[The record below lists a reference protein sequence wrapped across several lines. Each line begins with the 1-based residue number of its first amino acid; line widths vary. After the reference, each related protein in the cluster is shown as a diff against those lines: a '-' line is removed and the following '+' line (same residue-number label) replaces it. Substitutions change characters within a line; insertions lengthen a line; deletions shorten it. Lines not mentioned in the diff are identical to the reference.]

1 MKMEIT
7 TSQKQGRVPVILIHA
22 RGTIDSA
29 SYQEYSR
36 RVREQV
42 EAGAEYLLLDLAE
55 VSYMSS
61 AGIRSLNEL
70 ALLMRG
76 KFTQDEQTKMS
87 GRVKLL
93 SPQERVL
100 DVLKISGV
108 DLVFEIHANLES
120 AVASF

>member
-1 MKMEIT
+1 MEIT
-7 TSQKQGRVPVILIHA
+7 TSQKQGRVPVAVFHVQ
-22 RGTIDSA
+22 GVVDSA
-29 SYQEYSR
+29 SYQEFSR
-36 RVREQV
+36 RVRAQV
-42 EAGAEYLLLDLAE
+42 EAGAEYLLLDLAD

-76 KFTQDEQTKMS
+76 KFAHDEKSKMS
-87 GRVKLL
+87 NRVKLL

-108 DLVFEIHANLES
+108 DLVFEIHANLEA

>member
-1 MKMEIT
+1 MEIT
-7 TSQKQGRVPVILIHA
+7 TSQKQGRVPVAVFHVQ
-22 RGTIDSA
+22 GVVDSA
-29 SYQEYSR
+29 SYQEFSR
-36 RVREQV
+36 RVRTQV
-42 EAGAEYLLLDLAE
+42 EAGAEYLLLDLAA

-76 KFTQDEQTKMS
+76 KFAQDEKSNMS

-108 DLVFEIHANLES
+108 DLVFEIHANIET
-120 AVASF
+120 AIASF

>member
-1 MKMEIT
+1 MEIT
-7 TSQKQGRVPVILIHA
+7 TSQKQGRVPVAVFHVN
-22 RGTIDSA
+22 GTIDSA
-29 SYQEYSR
+29 NYQDFSR
-36 RVREQV
+36 SLREQV
-42 EAGAEYLLLDLAE
+42 DAGAEYLLLDLAG

-76 KFTQDEQTKMS
+76 KFAQDEKSKMS

-93 SPQERVL
+93 NPQERVL

-108 DLVFEIHANLES
+108 NLVFEIHANLET

>member
-1 MKMEIT
+1 MEIT
-7 TSQKQGRVPVILIHA
+7 TSQKQGRIPVAVFHVQ
-22 RGTIDSA
+22 GVVDSA
-29 SYQEYSR
+29 SYQEFSS

-42 EAGAEYLLLDLAE
+42 EAGAEYLLLDLAG

-76 KFTQDEQTKMS
+76 KFAQDEKSKMS
-87 GRVKLL
+87 NRVKLL
-93 SPQERVL
+93 SLQERVL
-100 DVLKISGV
+100 DVLKISGI
-108 DLVFEIHANLES
+108 DLVFEIHTNLET

>member
-1 MKMEIT
+1 MEIT
-7 TSQKQGRVPVILIHA
+7 TSQKQGRVPVAVFHVN
-22 RGTIDSA
+22 GTIDSA
-29 SYQEYSR
+29 NYQDFSR
-36 RVREQV
+36 SLREQV
-42 EAGAEYLLLDLAE
+42 DAGAEYLLLDLAG

-76 KFTQDEQTKMS
+76 KFAQDEKSKMS

-93 SPQERVL
+93 NPQERVL

-108 DLVFEIHANLES
+108 NLVFEIHANMET

>member
-1 MKMEIT
+1 M
-7 TSQKQGRVPVILIHA
+7 QGRVPVAVFQIQ
-22 RGTIDSA
+22 GVIDSA
-29 SYQEYSR
+29 TYQEFSR
-36 RVREQV
+36 RVREQA
-42 EAGAEYLLLDLAE
+42 EAGAEFFLLDLAE

-76 KFTQDEQTKMS
+76 KFPHDEKSQMS
-87 GRVKLL
+87 KRVKLL

-108 DLVFEIHANLES
+108 DSVFEIHASLET
-120 AVASF
+120 ALASF